1 MSGPSSPS
9 APSGPTQTT
18 VQNTNIPDYAQPY
31 VSNMLNATQSQLFTL
46 SQPGQYDANGN
57 PSQNGGYD
65 AQGNAQPGGQIT
77 GFQPYTPYSNDPTKY
92 VAGFS
97 PLQQQAQSAAANL
110 QTPGQYGAATN
121 LAGRA
126 GMGALGTVGSA
137 GAYGGMGAQAGQQ
150 AGQLSNMF
158 GGMGAQAGQQ
168 YAGQSSMFGGLG
180 AMQGQQGANIGASLG
195 QMSTNPGAVGAYMN
209 PYIQNALAPAQQL
222 LNQQYGMQNAAQQGA
237 ATQAGAFGG
246 SRNALANSLT
256 QQNQMLAQNQLVG
269 NAYQNAYQNAQQ
281 QMNTAN
287 QAALAGNQQ
296 ALSGYGMGLQGAGQ
310 AGAQAMQGY
319 GMGLQGAQ
327 QAGQL
332 GIQGAQAGLAG
343 VGAQQAGY
351 GLANTAAGNLAN
363 IGGQQLAAQQGIIGT
378 QATQGAAQQAQQQQI
393 INQAIQNYATAQQY
407 PLLQLGT
414 MSNMLRGLPMQ
425 ASTTSIYQ
433 AQPTAT
439 QQAIGLG
446 GTAAALGAAF
456 GGGNVG
462 KKEGGIIAMRKGG
475 KVPGFKYGAV
485 INDEQLQSDA
495 RQLGA
500 AQGQPGQPSPLQQRI
515 NDPQVNDN
523 ERMIFKGVQADQ
535 NRLRQNP
542 GAAQALMQAAQPPQP
557 QQLDPRMMDQAR
569 LSGLGAAGGPAFNSQ
584 GFAGGGIIAFA
595 DEGLVPEP
603 KVPANPTTPEEF
615 AAARDAMMA
624 KRGVT
629 TGPTDA
635 EKAYAEQLQ
644 TRGSDASR
652 NRELALA
659 IAQGFAKVGTT
670 PAPGGLMQALNMGAQ
685 TAIPGIAKAYEAQES
700 AKDAS
705 AKAAS
710 DLSEAQRKFA
720 AGDVDEAWKDYDSYQ
735 KNKSAEKVAQIHAS
749 VAGQQANAE
758 KGYVQQLLQQG
769 YSLPDALQIVKGAG
783 RAESV
788 ESANAKILLKD
799 INDQIFNLDPKKD
812 AAKIAEL
819 EKQRAAI
826 VTNLQKGPA
835 AGGPQPAPAPDA
847 SGIVDVPGK
856 GKFKQLPNGNYVQVG

>member
-1 MSGPSSPS
+1 MGGGPSP
-9 APSGPTQTT
+9 APAPAQAAPTQTT

-31 VSNMLNATQSQLFTL
+31 VSNMLNATQAQLFNL
-46 SQPGQYDANGN
+46 DSN
-57 PSQNGGYD
+57 
-65 AQGNAQPGGQIT
+65 GQIS

-97 PLQQQAQSAAANL
+97 PLQQQAQSSAANL
-110 QTPGQYGAATN
+110 QMPGQYGAAT
-121 LAGRA
+121 
-126 GMGALGTVGSA
+126 GMA
-137 GAYGGMGAQAGQQ
+137 GASGLGSLGVAGQASQAGQNLQ
-150 AGQLSNMF
+150 NTL
-158 GGMGAQAGQQ
+158 
-168 YAGQSSMFGGLG
+168 
-180 AMQGQQGANIGASLG
+180 
-195 QMSTNPGAVGAYMN
+195 TNPGSMAQYMN
-209 PYIQNALAPAQQL
+209 PYLQNTLAPAEQL
-222 LNQQYGMQNAAQQGA
+222 LNQQYGMQGASQQGA
-237 ATQAGAFGG
+237 ATQQGAFGG
-246 SRNALANSLT
+246 SRNALMQGLNE
-256 QQNQMLAQNQLVG
+256 QNRMLAQNQLVG
-269 NAYQNAYQNAQQ
+269 NAYNQAYQNAQQ
-281 QMNTAN
+281 QATNVAN
-287 QAALAGNQQ
+287 V
-296 ALSGYGMGLQGAGQ
+296 GLQG
-310 AGAQAMQGY
+310 
-319 GMGLQGAQ
+319 Q
-327 QAGQL
+327 QTA
-332 GIQGAQAGLAG
+332 IQGLGQ
-343 VGAQQAGY
+343 
-351 GLANTAAGNLAN
+351 ANTAAGNLAG
-363 IGGQQLAAQQGIIGT
+363 IGGQQLSAQQGIIGT

-515 NDPQVNDN
+515 NDPQVNAN
-523 ERMIFKGVQADQ
+523 ERMIFQGVQADQ

-557 QQLDPRMMDQAR
+557 QQLDPRMMEQAR
-569 LSGLGAAGGPAFNSQ
+569 MSGLGAAGGPAFNSQ
-584 GFAGGGIIAFA
+584 SFAGGGIIAFA
-595 DEGLVPEP
+595 DQGLVPEP
-603 KVPANPTTPEEF
+603 KAPTNPTTPEEF

-629 TGPTDA
+629 TGPTEA
-635 EKAYAEQLQ
+635 EKAYAEQLKG
-644 TRGSDASR
+644 RGSDASR

-670 PAPGGLMQALNMGAQ
+670 PAPGGLMQALNMGVQ

-700 AKDAS
+700 AKDAA

-735 KNKSAEKVAQIHAS
+735 KNKTSEKVAQIHAS

>member
-1 MSGPSSPS
+1 MGGGPSPAP

-31 VSNMLNATQSQLFTL
+31 VSNMLNATQAQLFNL
-46 SQPGQYDANGN
+46 DSN
-57 PSQNGGYD
+57 
-65 AQGNAQPGGQIT
+65 GQIS

-97 PLQQQAQSAAANL
+97 PLQQQAQSSAANL
-110 QTPGQYGAATN
+110 QMPGQYGAAT
-121 LAGRA
+121 
-126 GMGALGTVGSA
+126 GMA
-137 GAYGGMGAQAGQQ
+137 GASGLGSLGVAGQASQAGQNLQ
-150 AGQLSNMF
+150 NTL
-158 GGMGAQAGQQ
+158 
-168 YAGQSSMFGGLG
+168 
-180 AMQGQQGANIGASLG
+180 
-195 QMSTNPGAVGAYMN
+195 TNPGSMAQYMN
-209 PYIQNALAPAQQL
+209 PYLQNTLAPAEQL
-222 LNQQYGMQNAAQQGA
+222 LNQQYGMQGASQQGA
-237 ATQAGAFGG
+237 ATQQGAFGG
-246 SRNALANSLT
+246 SRNALMQGLNE
-256 QQNQMLAQNQLVG
+256 QNRMLAQNQLVG
-269 NAYQNAYQNAQQ
+269 NAYNQAYQNAQQ
-281 QMNTAN
+281 QATNVAN
-287 QAALAGNQQ
+287 V
-296 ALSGYGMGLQGAGQ
+296 GLQG
-310 AGAQAMQGY
+310 
-319 GMGLQGAQ
+319 Q
-327 QAGQL
+327 QTA
-332 GIQGAQAGLAG
+332 IQGLGQ
-343 VGAQQAGY
+343 
-351 GLANTAAGNLAN
+351 ANTAAGNLAG
-363 IGGQQLAAQQGIIGT
+363 IGGQQLSAQQGIIGT

-515 NDPQVNDN
+515 NDPQVNAN
-523 ERMIFKGVQADQ
+523 ERMIFQGVQADQ

-557 QQLDPRMMDQAR
+557 QQLDPRMMEQAR
-569 LSGLGAAGGPAFNSQ
+569 MSGLGAAGGPAFNSQ
-584 GFAGGGIIAFA
+584 SFAGGGIIAFA
-595 DEGLVPEP
+595 DQGLVPEP
-603 KVPANPTTPEEF
+603 KAPTNPTTPEEF

-629 TGPTDA
+629 TGPTEA
-635 EKAYAEQLQ
+635 EKAYAEQLKG
-644 TRGSDASR
+644 RGSDASR

-670 PAPGGLMQALNMGAQ
+670 PAPGGLMQALNMGVQ

-700 AKDAS
+700 AKDAA

-735 KNKSAEKVAQIHAS
+735 KNKTSEKVAQIHAS